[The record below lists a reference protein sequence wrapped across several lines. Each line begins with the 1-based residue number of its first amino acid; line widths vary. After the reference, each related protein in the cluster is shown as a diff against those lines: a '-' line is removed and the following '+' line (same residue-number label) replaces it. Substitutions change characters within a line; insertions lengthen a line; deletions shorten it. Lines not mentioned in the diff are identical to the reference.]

1 MKRLSVLATLML
13 AQTAIMALPA
23 HALSST
29 APNSVAQADAVSSSS
44 AVTSEAATF
53 VPAPW
58 DQTASYPTDIVVG
71 SADAPVTIVEYG
83 SLTCPH
89 CATFQNDKFPEIK
102 KEWIDT
108 GKVKLVFRHFPVDM
122 TAMGAAVLVSC
133 LPDQDR
139 HKAVEGL
146 YKDVNSWATKPLKDS
161 IPQTISAALGREVSY
176 EKDFDACIQR
186 AEFQREVLRPAFDA
200 NKQGVTGTPT
210 FFVNGE
216 KIVGYSAA
224 DPRQIDDIIIRKLG
238 ETGK

>member
-1 MKRLSVLATLML
+1 MKRLDVLATLML
-13 AQTAIMALPA
+13 ATSSIMALPA

-29 APNSVAQADAVSSSS
+29 APSSVSQAGASSSS
-44 AVTSEAATF
+44 STASDAATF
-53 VPAPW
+53 APAPW
-58 DQTASYPTDIVVG
+58 DQKAAYPTDIVVG
-71 SADAPVTIVEYG
+71 AADAPVTIVEYG

-108 GKVKLVFRHFPVDM
+108 GKVKLVFRHFPIDM

-146 YKDVNSWATKPLKDS
+146 YKDINSWATKPLKDS
-161 IPQTISAALGREVSY
+161 IPQTISAALGREVSF
-176 EKDFDACIQR
+176 EKDFDACIQSP
-186 AEFQREVLRPAFDA
+186 EFQQEVLRPAFDA
-200 NKQGVTGTPT
+200 NKQGVSGTPT

-216 KIVGYSAA
+216 KVVGYSAA
-224 DPRQIDDIIIRKLG
+224 DPRLIDNIIIRKLG
-238 ETGK
+238 EVSK